1 MPNNQIRALTQGAI
15 MLALFLVLF
24 AIAMYIPLLMVP
36 AFLIAPL
43 PIAWYSANFERK
55 QAILVGVLG
64 VFSGFLMGGL
74 LGPFLA
80 LILVASGIVIGDGIR
95 EKKSKL
101 YVFLTTGVAVLLTFA
116 LLFVIMTKLFNVNF
130 ITEGLELLEEAYT
143 ESAKIV
149 AEQTGGEFPMER
161 LTETFTYMEMMVPSS
176 ITLSVFLFSFMMVS
190 IAYTLF
196 NRLGMAVQKFG
207 KFSSLRMPKAIL
219 WYYLIVLTVN
229 LFVQPEHGSNL
240 EMVMLNFSVVLWVL
254 LTIQGVSLL
263 FYAIEAFNYPKLLK
277 VLAVLISFPMYSLVL
292 LIGIIDLGFNIREY
306 IDGKS
311 QGRS

>member
-1 MPNNQIRALTQGAI
+1 MQNNQTRALTQGAI

-24 AIAMYIPLLMVP
+24 SIAMYIPLIMLP
-36 AFLIAPL
+36 AFMIAPL

-80 LILVASGIVIGDGIR
+80 LILVAAGIVIGDGIR

-101 YVFLTTGVAVLLTFA
+101 QVFLATGVSILITFA
-116 LLFVIMTKLFNVNF
+116 LLFVVMTNLLKVNF
-130 ITEGLELLEEAYT
+130 ITEGLEMMETAYT
-143 ESAKIV
+143 ESAKMV
-149 AEQTGGEFPMER
+149 AEQTGGEFSLET
-161 LTETFTYMEMMVPSS
+161 LNETFNYMEMMIPSS
-176 ITLSVFLFSFMMVS
+176 ITLSVFLFSFIMVS

-196 NRLGMAVQKFG
+196 NRLGMDVQKFG

-219 WYYLIVLTVN
+219 WYYLIVLMVN
-229 LFVQPEHGSNL
+229 LFVRPEEGSNL
-240 EMVMLNFSVVLWVL
+240 EMIMLNFSVVLWVL
-254 LTIQGVSLL
+254 LTIQGVAFL

-277 VLAVLISFPMYSLVL
+277 VLAVLISFPMYSFVL

-306 IDGKS
+306 VDGKS

>member
-1 MPNNQIRALTQGAI
+1 MQNNQTRALTQGAI

-24 AIAMYIPLLMVP
+24 SIAMYIPLMMLP

-43 PIAWYSANFERK
+43 PIAWYSANFSRK
-55 QAILVGVLG
+55 QAISVGVLG

-80 LILVASGIVIGDGIR
+80 LILVAAGIVIGDGIR

-101 YVFLTTGVAVLLTFA
+101 HVFLTTGVSILLTFA
-116 LLFVIMTKLFNVNF
+116 LLFIVMTKLLNVNF
-130 ITEGLELLEEAYT
+130 ITEGLEMMQEAYT
-143 ESAKIV
+143 ESAEIV
-149 AEQTGGEFPMER
+149 AEQTGAEFKMEP
-161 LTETFTYMEMMVPSS
+161 LKETFRYMEMMIPSS
-176 ITLSVFLFSFMMVS
+176 ITLSVFLFSFIMVS

-196 NRLGMAVQKFG
+196 NRLGMNVQKFG
-207 KFSSLRMPKAIL
+207 QFSSLRMPKAIL

-229 LFVQPEHGSNL
+229 LFVQPEAGSNL
-240 EMVMLNFSVVLWVL
+240 EMIMLNLSVVLWVL
-254 LTIQGVSLL
+254 LTIQGVAFL
-263 FYAIEAFNYPKLLK
+263 FYTIEAFNYPKLIKILT
-277 VLAVLISFPMYSLVL
+277 VLISFPMYSFVL

-306 IDGKS
+306 VDGKS